1 MEKSEIAKRVED
13 ILFDEVERDITD
25 NLLESFESFSFNF
38 SKMKPTKELYERL
51 KEDDNWALYDNSED
65 YDEYYPNWKEE
76 LIKRYEI
83 ALKENEDPLDA
94 EMDFLESDELS
105 DISANIASGIII
117 KAIKNERKKMK
128 K

>member
-51 KEDDNWALYDNSED
+51 KENDNWALYDNSED

-83 ALKENEDPLDA
+83 ALKENEDQLDA

-105 DISANIASGIII
+105 DISANIASGIIV